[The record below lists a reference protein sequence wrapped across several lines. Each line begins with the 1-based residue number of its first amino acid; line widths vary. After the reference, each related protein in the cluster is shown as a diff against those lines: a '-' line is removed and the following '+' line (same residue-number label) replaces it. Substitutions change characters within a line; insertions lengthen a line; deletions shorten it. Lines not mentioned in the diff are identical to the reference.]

1 MLRKSLWFP
10 WLRCS
15 PSLVALGSRA
25 MPRPCWNFVTCDR
38 FISDLLKCSGQVAWH
53 WTSPRLPS
61 RSLDGSFTI
70 LANLASILAKENS
83 HLFTFAFVQ
92 LKFVRWTHRD
102 SATYSLTVSWIMFPW
117 FLATGSGIVVWS
129 THCHISVF
137 VLLACFFVLLW
148 NCSVLGFH
156 VMERKRA
163 TQNTNFKGAVSRQSS
178 LFCLILPISLPQ
190 SLWNLK

>member
-1 MLRKSLWFP
+1 MACFYKPSSSSRGSLGVSFEKRDKHTLWPDGRMLRKSLWFP

-25 MPRPCWNFVTCDR
+25 MPRPCSGNFLTYDR

-83 HLFTFAFVQ
+83 HLFTFALVQ
-92 LKFVRWTHRD
+92 LKFVRRTHRD
-102 SATYSLTVSWIMFPW
+102 SATIRWQCLESC
-117 FLATGSGIVVWS
+117 FLDS
-129 THCHISVF
+129 
-137 VLLACFFVLLW
+137 
-148 NCSVLGFH
+148 
-156 VMERKRA
+156 
-163 TQNTNFKGAVSRQSS
+163 
-178 LFCLILPISLPQ
+178 
-190 SLWNLK
+190 

>member
-1 MLRKSLWFP
+1 MLGKSLWFP

-25 MPRPCWNFVTCDR
+25 MPRHCRNFVKCER
-38 FISDLLKCSGQVAWH
+38 FISDLLKWSGLVSWH

-92 LKFVRWTHRD
+92 LKFVHRTHSD
-102 SATYSLTVSWIMFPW
+102 SATYSLKVSWIMFPW
-117 FLATGSGIVVWS
+117 FLATGSGIVVSS
-129 THCHISVF
+129 TCCHISVF
-137 VLLACFFVLLW
+137 VLLGCFVLSCYETVMSW
-148 NCSVLGFH
+148 GFTSWKESEPH
-156 VMERKRA
+156 SK
-163 TQNTNFKGAVSRQSS
+163 TQHK
-178 LFCLILPISLPQ
+178 L
-190 SLWNLK
+190 

>member
-1 MLRKSLWFP
+1 
-10 WLRCS
+10 
-15 PSLVALGSRA
+15 
-25 MPRPCWNFVTCDR
+25 MPRPCSGNFLTCDR
-38 FISDLLKCSGQVAWH
+38 FINVQAKKLDAGHHLDCLLV
-53 WTSPRLPS
+53 
-61 RSLDGSFTI
+61 DGSFLI
-70 LANLASILAKENS
+70 LANLTSILAKENS

>member
-1 MLRKSLWFP
+1 MWACERINNSHGALLQALKLIWEVAWEWVVKNGTSILYDRTDACWEKGLWFL

-83 HLFTFAFVQ
+83 HLVTFALVQ
-92 LKFVRWTHRD
+92 LKFVRRTHRD
-102 SATYSLTVSWIMFPW
+102 SATIR
-117 FLATGSGIVVWS
+117 
-129 THCHISVF
+129 C
-137 VLLACFFVLLW
+137 
-148 NCSVLGFH
+148 
-156 VMERKRA
+156 
-163 TQNTNFKGAVSRQSS
+163 
-178 LFCLILPISLPQ
+178 Q
-190 SLWNLK
+190 SLESCFLDS